1 MIARDHLVTFS
12 LTSSDD
18 PDYRY
23 VSRKVASIHT
33 NNKELFEVFMYNI
46 QYNGTMVQL
55 LCVRREKSYLDSL
68 HLNCA
73 TGTKSLHILSLFLF
87 LQMASWKD

>member
-18 PDYRY
+18 SDYRY

-33 NNKELFEVFMYNI
+33 NNKELFEMFIYNI
-46 QYNGTMVQL
+46 QYNGTIVQL
-55 LCVRREKSYLDSL
+55 LCVRREESYLDSL

-73 TGTKSLHILSLFLF
+73 TGTKGLHILSLFLF